1 VRAVFA
7 AGQVVGRVEQFYVQR
22 YGTPQGARRLAVAG
36 TGTDIHLWRV
46 GTDRIAKRVT
56 TLRGHTGVVNR
67 LSFSRDGRLLAS
79 AADDGN
85 IRLWTIPPTDGR
97 IEDARPR
104 STLIKLPRGWAAVAP
119 DGRYK
124 TDGDVSGELWHL
136 VGMCRFE
143 LGELDG
149 YLDQVREVGLEEE
162 L

>member
-1 VRAVFA
+1 V
-7 AGQVVGRVEQFYVQR
+7 
-22 YGTPQGARRLAVAG
+22 LAVAG

-46 GTDRIAKRVT
+46 GTGRTAKRIT

-67 LSFSRDGRLLAS
+67 ISFSRDGGLLCS

-85 IRLWTIPPTDGR
+85 IRLWTMPPADE
-97 IEDARPR
+97 IEQARPR
-104 STLIKLPRGWAAVAP
+104 STLINLPHGWAAVAP

-149 YLDQVREVGLEEE
+149 YLEQVRQVELAEE